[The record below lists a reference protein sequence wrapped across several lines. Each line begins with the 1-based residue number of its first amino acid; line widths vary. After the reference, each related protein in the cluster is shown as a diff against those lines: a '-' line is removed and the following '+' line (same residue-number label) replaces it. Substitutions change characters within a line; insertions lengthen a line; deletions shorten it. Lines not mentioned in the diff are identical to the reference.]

1 LADPLVER
9 IVVLRAIFL
18 RGSPMLRGLSLLC
31 LSVVAVCGSVGVAAH
46 PEPAPPPSLPPEI
59 LAAPVPVATAAELKT
74 PYDRYEVKD
83 GLGRVVTYYV
93 SKPKIA
99 DSVKRPI
106 VLFIQGSGC
115 NSLFVSTPDGR
126 VGGGMFNMMYRD
138 FGDRVRV
145 MVVEK
150 PGVKYLE
157 NPMPPGAATGCSAEF
172 RNEHTVERWVAA
184 LDAALAAAKRI
195 DGVDASRTL
204 AIGHSEGSDMAAH
217 LAAYGAV
224 SGGEGGGLPV
234 THAACLS
241 GAGITQLFD
250 MMQIA
255 RRERVLGEA
264 EAEREARVNDV
275 LAQWERI
282 ERTPDSAE
290 ELAWGH
296 PHKRWSSFCRKSPVE
311 SMLAMPKSVKLFLA
325 HGTRDEATPIEGF
338 DACIATLAV
347 HGREA
352 TIKRIAGG
360 DHALATPGQSPGD
373 ALAAVLGEAVG
384 WFLKNGEAG
393 GTDKK

>member
-1 LADPLVER
+1 
-9 IVVLRAIFL
+9 
-18 RGSPMLRGLSLLC
+18 MLRRLSLLC
-31 LSVVAVCGSVGVAAH
+31 LSVVAACGSVCAAGSI
-46 PEPAPPPSLPPEI
+46 EP
-59 LAAPVPVATAAELKT
+59 AAPVPVATAAELKT
-74 PYDRYEVKD
+74 PYDRHEVKD
-83 GLGRVVTYYV
+83 GLGRAVTYYV
-93 SKPKIA
+93 SKPKFA
-99 DSVKRPI
+99 DSAKRPI

-126 VGGGMFNMMYRD
+126 VGGGMFNMIYRD

-150 PGVKYLE
+150 PGVKYLD
-157 NPMPPGAATGCSAEF
+157 NPMPPGAANGCSTEF
-172 RNEHTVERWVAA
+172 KNEHTVERWVAA
-184 LDAALAAAKRI
+184 LDAALAAAKKI
-195 DGVDASRTL
+195 DGVDASKTL

-217 LAAYGAV
+217 LAAAPGA
-224 SGGEGGGLPV
+224 PV

-255 RRERVLGEA
+255 RRECEPGEP
-264 EAEREARVNDV
+264 EAEREARVNEV
-275 LAQWERI
+275 LAQWDRI
-282 ERTPDSAE
+282 ERTPDSTE

-311 SMLAMPKSVKLFLA
+311 SMLAMPRSVKLFLA

-384 WFLKNGEAG
+384 WFLKNEDAG
-393 GTDKK
+393 SNKTK